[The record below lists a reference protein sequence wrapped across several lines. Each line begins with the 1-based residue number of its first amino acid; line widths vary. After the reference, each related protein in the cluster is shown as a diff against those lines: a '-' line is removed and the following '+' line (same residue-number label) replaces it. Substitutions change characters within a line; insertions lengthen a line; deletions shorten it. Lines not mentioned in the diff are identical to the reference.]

1 MTAGSLRIA
10 LTLPGA
16 VSLGA
21 YEAGALAALLVG
33 TQELNRRKRGALIV
47 DTVAGASA
55 GSITG
60 VVAARIVLAG
70 QRPVPVLRR
79 LWVDAPSL
87 RNLRGR
93 GLRSPMSV
101 GRLRE
106 VSEELIGLPGIDAA
120 AQPSEVRLN
129 LALGALRGLEYRLE
143 HLNGPDVRATTYL
156 DWRSHTLPAG
166 AGPADF
172 FEPLRSSLADFAEA
186 SGANPAVF
194 APVRI
199 DRSADRALYTRVRNF
214 PPSGCFWYTDG
225 GVLDN
230 EPLGRALDAANELDA
245 EDPGSRRLHLVISPS
260 PAVPARGDD
269 EWSDPART
277 PGWSR
282 TIARTIEIMRAQNLF
297 DDLRRL
303 DKTNQRLARL
313 RRLEAWLATGAEP
326 EGDDPDGPDV
336 AFDAAAVNAPPED
349 EAAAQR
355 RRRLEH
361 AAGLTGKRAVEA
373 DVVSPLVLPEVRAG
387 RAVARVLAGDFLFH
401 FGGFL
406 DRRHR
411 SNDFAAGYR
420 SMLVWMSSPTRGL
433 AARGLEPGLAEAAC
447 RAAGGYDPAAWE
459 SEPADAR
466 MRARDWPGLAPPV
479 VRAAAV
485 WAAERLRR
493 PVPRGR

>member
-1 MTAGSLRIA
+1 MPDGSLRIA

-33 TQELNRRKRGALIV
+33 AQELNRTRPGALIV

-79 LWVDAPSL
+79 LWVEAPSL
-87 RNLRGR
+87 RNMRGS
-93 GLRSPMSV
+93 GLRSPLSV
-101 GRLRE
+101 RRLRE
-106 VSEELIGLPGIDAA
+106 VSEELIALPGIDSA

-129 LALGALRGLEYRLE
+129 LALGSLRGMDYRLE
-143 HLNGPDVRATTYL
+143 HLNGPEVRATTYL
-156 DWRSHTLPAG
+156 DWREHTLPAG
-166 AGPADF
+166 AEPALF
-172 FEPLRSSLADFAEA
+172 LEPLRGGLSAFAEA

-194 APVRI
+194 PPVGI
-199 DRSADRALYTRVRNF
+199 DRAGEREDYEGNRVLNF
-214 PPSGCFWYTDG
+214 PPSGFFWYTDG

-230 EPLGRALDAANELDA
+230 EPLGRALDAANELDQA
-245 EDPGSRRLHLVISPS
+245 DPRSRRLHLVISPS

-269 EWSDPART
+269 EWSDPGRT

-282 TIARTIEIMRAQNLF
+282 TIARTVEIVRAQNMF

-303 DKTNQRLARL
+303 DKTNERLARL
-313 RRLEAWLATGAEP
+313 RRLETYLSEGGEDEP
-326 EGDDPDGPDV
+326 EAP
-336 AFDAAAVNAPPED
+336 FDAAAVNAPAG
-349 EAAAQR
+349 EATR
-355 RRRLEH
+355 DLRRRLEH
-361 AAGLTGKRAVEA
+361 AAGLSGKRAVEA

-387 RAVARVLAGDFLFH
+387 RPPAQVLAGDFLSH

-406 DRRHR
+406 DERHR

-420 SMLVWMSSPTRGL
+420 SMLLWMRSPTRGL
-433 AARGLEPGLAEAAC
+433 AARGLDAAGAEAAC
-447 RAAGGYDPAAWE
+447 DAAGSYDPAAWE

-466 MRARDWPGLAPPV
+466 LRPRDLPGLAPLV
-479 VRAAAV
+479 LRAAAV
-485 WAAERLRR
+485 WSAERLRQAAR
-493 PVPRGR
+493 RVR